1 MDGKLEPFITAYL
14 RLKGRQATAEQLQT
28 TA

>member
-14 RLKGRQATAEQLQT
+14 RLKGREATAELLQ
-28 TA
+28 ASK